1 MGEKIQKLFEIIRRG
16 ILEIIYPREENCII
30 CKKEEAQGLCKK
42 CMDGIVKSKDNENY
56 IGYYKGPLKELI
68 LKLKYKKDFEAGDI
82 LVDLLEDKLK
92 NFDNKYY
99 FTYIPIGKESLKIRH
114 FNQCEYIAK
123 ELAFRKNTKA
133 VNTLKRVKETKTQK
147 TLRKE
152 ERYKNLK
159 GAFEAIDKGLIEG
172 KSFILIDDVCTT
184 GATISEGMSV
194 LTKNGSLEVKVLF
207 VAKSNI

>member
-1 MGEKIQKLFEIIRRG
+1 
-16 ILEIIYPREENCII
+16 
-30 CKKEEAQGLCKK
+30 
-42 CMDGIVKSKDNENY
+42 MDRIVKSKDNENY